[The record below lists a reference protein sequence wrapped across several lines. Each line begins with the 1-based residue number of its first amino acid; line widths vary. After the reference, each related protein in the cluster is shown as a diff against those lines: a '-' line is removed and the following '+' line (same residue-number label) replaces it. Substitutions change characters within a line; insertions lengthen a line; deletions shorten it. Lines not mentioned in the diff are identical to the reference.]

1 MDAASENTS
10 SESHTAAG
18 LTPASPLA
26 PTLKS
31 NRRRTAPPSLRPPT
45 LMIDLLFGALMLFAF
60 QMGDPSSNNIVSR
73 DFDLPTA
80 NDNAAK
86 KERDLI
92 PLKPIRLDGA
102 KWRYEHP
109 DGTRLTANE
118 VAKLI
123 RKENKTPVLLI
134 SRETRVQS
142 YIDAEQPLRRL
153 GVKAGLAVDLKEGE

>member
-1 MDAASENTS
+1 MDAASNNIS
-10 SESHTAAG
+10 SETHNATG
-18 LTPASPLA
+18 RVPDVRLDPV
-26 PTLKS
+26 LKS
-31 NRRRTAPPSLRPPT
+31 NRRRAAPPSLRPPT

-80 NDNAAK
+80 NDSAAK
-86 KERDLI
+86 KGRDLL
-92 PLKPIRLDGA
+92 PLKPIKLDGA
-102 KWRYEHP
+102 KWRYERP
-109 DGTRLTANE
+109 DGTRLTANA
-118 VAKLI
+118 VAELV

-134 SRETRVQS
+134 PRETRVQS

>member
-1 MDAASENTS
+1 MDAVSENTPS
-10 SESHTAAG
+10 NAHSATG
-18 LTPASPLA
+18 LAPGARLQ

-31 NRRRTAPPSLRPPT
+31 NRRHRAPPSLRPPT

-92 PLKPIRLDGA
+92 PLKPIKLDGA

-109 DGTRLTANE
+109 DGTQLTASG
-118 VAKLI
+118 VAELI

-134 SRETRVQS
+134 PRETRVQS

>member
-1 MDAASENTS
+1 LDTAPENTPS
-10 SESHTAAG
+10 NTHSATG
-18 LTPASPLA
+18 LAPGARLQ

-92 PLKPIRLDGA
+92 PLKPIKFDGA
-102 KWRYEHP
+102 EWRYERP
-109 DGTRLTANE
+109 DGRQLTAKD
-118 VAKLI
+118 VAALI

-134 SRETRVQS
+134 PRETRVQS

-153 GVKAGLAVDLKEGE
+153 GVKAGLAVDLNEGE